1 MRIMWQ
7 GVQTPS
13 TERLA
18 FVSDAEGLFAASE
31 VRTADHAYS
40 YDVTLDEEWTFR
52 TLEARGGGGM
62 QLLLERTAEGS
73 WLCDGQPRADLAAA
87 IDIDLSFSPFTNT
100 LPIRRL
106 ALAVGSSA
114 DIVTAFV
121 GVDLTVTAD
130 PQRYTRL
137 DERRYLYESRDS
149 DFRREIT
156 VDDDGFVVEY
166 PGLFRRLP
174 V

>member
-7 GVQTPS
+7 GVQAPS
-13 TERLA
+13 MERLA
-18 FVSDAEGLFAASE
+18 FVSDEEGLFAASE
-31 VRTADHAYS
+31 VRTPDRSYS
-40 YDVTLDEEWTFR
+40 YDVAMEEDWTFR
-52 TLEARGGGGM
+52 TLEAGGGGM
-62 QLLLERTAEGS
+62 QLLLERTADGS
-73 WLCDGQPRADLAAA
+73 WLYNGQRRPDLAEAT
-87 IDIDLSFSPFTNT
+87 DIDLSFTPFTNT

-106 ALAVGSSA
+106 ALAVGCSA

-121 GVDLTVTAD
+121 APDLTVTAD
-130 PQRYTRL
+130 PQRYTRV
-137 DERRYLYESRDS
+137 DDRRYLYESRDS
-149 DFRREIT
+149 DFEREIT